1 MPSRPKGA
9 ALRPRGIAWW
19 VGVPRWMIVPLMFA
33 ACSPADGDRP
43 PPAAESVAEG
53 ATGSADPN
61 QAAGAGDAATGVGVA
76 GAGGG
81 EAQGV
86 AAYAADTASAE
97 GAPAPACVR
106 PEGALAADASLE
118 GRVGDYLLTMVEEVD
133 GTPTRTVE
141 GSLVLLPQVESYR
154 QFEGSGGGPIP
165 GVTSPLFGSTDVNV
179 EAVGAVRVGS
189 LSSQDPASPGV
200 LVIESETGTSPSIL
214 LRLGSDANRRDLV
227 RFDGGYAVLTVAE
240 IMAESFSGTWSSGA
254 RGPDSEGFFCATPNR

>member
-9 ALRPRGIAWW
+9 ALKPRGVVWRGD
-19 VGVPRWMIVPLMFA
+19 GVARWMIALLMLA
-33 ACSPADGDRP
+33 ACSPDGGDRP
-43 PPAAESVAEG
+43 PAATESAADG
-53 ATGSADPN
+53 ATGTADPN
-61 QAAGAGDAATGVGVA
+61 QVAGAEDAATAVGA
-76 GAGGG
+76 AAAGGDQ
-81 EAQGV
+81 AQD
-86 AAYAADTASAE
+86 AMAAADTTNREST
-97 GAPAPACVR
+97 PAPACVR

-133 GTPTRTVE
+133 DTPRRTVE

-154 QFEGSGGGPIP
+154 QFEGSAGGPIP
-165 GVTSPLFGSTDVNV
+165 GVTSPLFGSTEVNV

-227 RFDGGYAVLTVAE
+227 RFDGGYAVLTVVE